1 MSIQNLGPLAMLGL
15 MLLIIYSLHA
25 RIPPGKR
32 WLAYKSSHYLGPVS
46 LPQICDQVVAIGHLD
61 CGNRPELGLHLVLG
75 LCAALLLGY
84 RLTDLGDLEQS
95 RSSCLVREQ
104 LSWLK
109 SLGVLGLIQTV

>member
-1 MSIQNLGPLAMLGL
+1 MSIQNLGPLAMLGK
-15 MLLIIYSLHA
+15 MLLVINRLHA
-25 RIPPGKR
+25 RIPPRER
-32 WLAYKSSHYLGPVS
+32 WLAHKSSHHLGSVS
-46 LPQICDQVVAIGHLD
+46 LPQICDQVAAISYLD
-61 CGNRPELGLHLVLG
+61 CGDRPELGLHLVLG

-104 LSWLK
+104 LSWLE